1 MKISDTIKLNLTNTR
16 INPYRFEFDPSALN
30 NINLEATLKDKFLRS
45 ETAVSLLQVTNYN
58 FNITADAAS
67 KMVDRFMIVFK
78 QLPPMRFIKISA
90 VREKNST
97 ATVTWYTENENNVNT
112 YTIESSKD
120 GVDFSEIGKQTP
132 TANNN
137 GNPYYNY
144 IHTTPV
150 DGNNWYRVKATAI
163 TGAEQYSEIAKIDAK
178 EKEVPTAITLFPNPI
193 INGKVNVNF
202 ANVLAGKYQLSLSSM
217 DGQII
222 YSETLQLRTNNL
234 KKTISLGIVAAGNYQ
249 LIIRDEKGDS
259 KQISFIVK

>member
-1 MKISDTIKLNLTNTR
+1 MVLRMMQTVDNPTTYIDCYWLDCTCTPYCTCTNVESPAR
-16 INPYRFEFDPSALN
+16 NHSNP
-30 NINLEATLKDKFLRS
+30 
-45 ETAVSLLQVTNYN
+45 
-58 FNITADAAS
+58 
-67 KMVDRFMIVFK
+67 
-78 QLPPMRFIKISA
+78 
-90 VREKNST
+90 
-97 ATVTWYTENENNVNT
+97 
-112 YTIESSKD
+112 
-120 GVDFSEIGKQTP
+120 
-132 TANNN
+132 
-137 GNPYYNY
+137 
-144 IHTTPV
+144 
-150 DGNNWYRVKATAI
+150 
-163 TGAEQYSEIAKIDAK
+163 QYSEIAKIDAK